1 MFNLNQLIRNQK
13 MISFTRRM
21 SSYKFVNQRF
31 MNNEIKPRIL
41 ITGKDK
47 R

>member
-1 MFNLNQLIRNQK
+1 MFNLNQLIRNRK
-13 MISFTRRM
+13 VISFTRGM
-21 SSYKFVNQRF
+21 SSYKFVNQSF